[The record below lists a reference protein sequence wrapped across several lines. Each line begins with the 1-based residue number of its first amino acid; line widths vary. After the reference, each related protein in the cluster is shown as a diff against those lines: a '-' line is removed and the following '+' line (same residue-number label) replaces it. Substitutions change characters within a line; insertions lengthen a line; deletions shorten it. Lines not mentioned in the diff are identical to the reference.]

1 VTVRLR
7 PAAGGDVAVVARISH
22 DAYAVYVERIGRR
35 PAPVTADHAAL
46 VAAGEVTVATVA
58 EAVVGVLV
66 TRPAGSS
73 LLLES
78 AAVDPGHQGM
88 GIGRALVAHAEALAA
103 AAGLEAV
110 ELYTNQAMTE
120 NLLLYPR
127 LGYVETARRSE
138 DGYRRVYF
146 RKPLAPSG

>member
-78 AAVDPGHQGM
+78 VAVDPGHQGM

-120 NLLLYPR
+120 NLRLYPR
-127 LGYVETARRSE
+127 LGYVETGRRSE

-146 RKPLAPSG
+146 RKTLAPSG